1 VKGPEGRRRGASV
14 PVWHVCRTAPW
25 GRVYPAPL
33 RRGSLILVSH
43 RTIAERPETALAFSN
58 MLRADGGMAMSTHD
72 VHVDEITVWTWI
84 AGVAVVL
91 TLAAVMFVRSDK
103 IKTPDMERLVPPIVK
118 PTLLPPEMIADPK
131 A

>member
-1 VKGPEGRRRGASV
+1 
-14 PVWHVCRTAPW
+14 
-25 GRVYPAPL
+25 
-33 RRGSLILVSH
+33 
-43 RTIAERPETALAFSN
+43 